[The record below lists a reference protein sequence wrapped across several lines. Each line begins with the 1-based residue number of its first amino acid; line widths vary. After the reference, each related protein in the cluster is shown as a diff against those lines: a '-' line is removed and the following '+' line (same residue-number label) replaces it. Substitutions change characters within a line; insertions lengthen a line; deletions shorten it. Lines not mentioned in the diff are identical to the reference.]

1 MPGLPVDVG
10 VGTTIEF
17 ATTGFVA
24 EITDVRITGFNRNSI
39 ETSHMGTTWPV
50 GANSVGNKTFV
61 PSKLSDA
68 GSLALTV
75 HFNANTNP
83 PLDALPEQ
91 IKVTWP
97 KAPADAT
104 AAYWQGEGFVTSY
117 DVTAAL
123 EAVMTANVTVKF
135 SGTLTMVDAT

>member
-10 VGTTIEF
+10 VGTIVEF
-17 ATTGFVA
+17 ATTGFSA

-50 GANSVGNKTFV
+50 GANQVGNKTFV

-68 GSLALTV
+68 GSLALTI
-75 HFNANTNP
+75 HFAPNTNP
-83 PLDALPEQ
+83 PLDALPET
-91 IKVTWP
+91 VTVSWP

-104 AAYWQGEGFVTSY
+104 AAKWTGTGFITSY

-123 EAVMTANVTVKF
+123 EAVMVANVTVKF
-135 SGTLTMVDAT
+135 SGGLSMVDAT